1 VYLLYIVLFLFPFY
15 KSTFSVEVGIIT
27 FNPYSIGIIALALLA
42 MAQNI
47 FTTRK
52 YGVNLVDIFLMLFCL
67 SFFVSTLLSPNIVKS
82 GSMAYRWVFLPVISY
97 FVIKTFVEGEDQ
109 FMKALFFL
117 LAGTV
122 VFSILGLMDIGITTR
137 RHLILSMPPIG
148 AATLAAFVL
157 ITIFYSGWWR
167 KKIGFVSLVF
177 SALLLFL
184 TYSRIYLIAIL
195 ISPLLFYLI
204 IRRGHIIK
212 LFVLLFPVSLIL
224 ALGLSVTPTLFM
236 PKFNPSKEAR
246 TISRVVDIQMYKKSI
261 YNRARQYREGLHG
274 LAKHP
279 VIGTGIKHGRT
290 IVTTH
295 NFHIEWLE
303 YGGLLGYMF
312 GVGIFASY
320 FLIQRP
326 YVTKDRFCAVN
337 MCIISIVLINC
348 FFNGIMHGI
357 MPYVIFIIMGMGEA
371 RRKIIEQEAE
381 HFGLSAGLTLQ
392 SERA

>member
-1 VYLLYIVLFLFPFY
+1 MYLLYIVLFLFPFY
-15 KSTFSVEVGIIT
+15 KSTFYVEIGIIT
-27 FNPYSIGIIALALLA
+27 FNPYSIGIIVLALLA

-67 SFFVSTLLSPNIVKS
+67 SFFISTLLAPDIIKS

-97 FVIKTFVEGEDQ
+97 FVIKTFIVDEDQ

-122 VFSILGLMDIGITTR
+122 VFSILGLMDIGITGR
-137 RHLILSMPPIG
+137 RYLVLSMPPIG

-167 KKIGFVSLVF
+167 KKIGFVSLMF

-224 ALGLSVTPTLFM
+224 VLGLAVNPTLFM
-236 PKFNPSKEAR
+236 PKFNPSNEAR
-246 TISRVVDIQMYKKSI
+246 TISRVVDIQLYEKSI

-274 LAKHP
+274 FAKHP
-279 VIGTGIKHGRT
+279 LIGTGIKRGRT

-312 GVGIFASY
+312 GFGIFASY

-337 MCIISIVLINC
+337 MCVISIVLINC

-357 MPYVIFIIMGMGEA
+357 MPYVIFIFMGMGEA

-392 SERA
+392 SEQA

>member
-1 VYLLYIVLFLFPFY
+1 MYLLYIVLFLFPFY

-27 FNPYSIGIIALALLA
+27 FNPYSIGIIALTLLA
-42 MAQNI
+42 MAKNI
-47 FTTRK
+47 FMTRK
-52 YGVNLVDIFLMLFCL
+52 YGVNMVDIFFLLFCL
-67 SFFVSTLLSPNIVKS
+67 SFFVSTLFSPNIVKS

-97 FVIKTFVEGEDQ
+97 FVIKTFIEDEDQ

-117 LAGTV
+117 LAGIV
-122 VFSILGLMDIGITTR
+122 VFSILGLMDIGIAR

-148 AATLAAFVL
+148 AATLAVFVL

-177 SALLLFL
+177 SALLLIM
-184 TYSRIYLIAIL
+184 TYSRIYFIAIL

-224 ALGLSVTPTLFM
+224 ALGLSVNPKLFK
-236 PKFNPSKEAR
+236 PKFNPSEQATR
-246 TISRVVDIQMYKKSI
+246 SISRVVDIRTYEKSI
-261 YNRARQYREGLHG
+261 YNRGRQYKEGLHSF
-274 LAKHP
+274 AKHP
-279 VIGTGIKHGRT
+279 VIGTGIKHGKRQN
-290 IVTTH
+290 VTTH

-303 YGGLLGYMF
+303 YGGLLGYIF
-312 GVGIFASY
+312 GFGIFASY

-326 YVTKDRFCAVN
+326 YVTKDSFCAVN
-337 MCIISIVLINC
+337 MCIISIVLMNC

-357 MPYVIFIIMGMGEA
+357 MPYMIFIVMGLGEA
-371 RRKIIEQEAE
+371 RRKIIEQETE
-381 HFGLSAGLTLQ
+381 HFGLSAGLTSQ
-392 SERA
+392 SE